1 MRHRGIRRLIQA
13 LAPVLAVLA
22 RFRPAWA
29 LCRILQDVSPKTW
42 LKHQGR
48 IPEPEARPD
57 GGLWRMAVVLD
68 ARSGGWDSVAETLR
82 SLLQAHGAAL
92 SIHVLAADNAA
103 EPASSGWRDV
113 ARLCRPRIWKPA
125 DFSQMLA
132 EAAAAAELCLC
143 VALNGRT
150 GVRLHRFALPH
161 LAAALGS
168 SRDRLFAYCDEV
180 LLRGRKVAVF
190 CKPAWD
196 RVLFETLN
204 YIGPAILLR
213 SHVLRAAA
221 LPLPQDCD
229 LVEGMV
235 RALMEAGQGSAAHL
249 PLPLLQVDVPAGHAH
264 PRPRSAPGP
273 SARPQ
278 EAAQA
283 VVSVIIP
290 TRDHAGLLG
299 TCLRTLRQTVANPS
313 CLEIILVDNGSVC
326 PAALA
331 LLDAEAGRGSRVLR
345 DAGDFNFSRLINL
358 GAGAATGSHL
368 LLLNN
373 DIAFGATG
381 WLEEM
386 LRYAVRRDTGCVG
399 ANLMYQ
405 NGLVQHAGI
414 VLGMTSFLLGEHI
427 AGHAHHGWPCPG
439 PGYHN
444 LLCSARSVPAV
455 TGALLLVRRETF
467 GLVRGFDPRLAVAL
481 NDVDFSLKV
490 QQLGLSNVVVPVKGI
505 VHLESASR
513 DMDIAEEKL
522 ARLKAEAAT
531 AREKWGEALLDDVFY
546 NPNLSLVMSYC
557 LAKAPRQ
564 RRARARALGPPPD
577 PPAGMPGNV

>member
-1 MRHRGIRRLIQA
+1 MRQRATRRLLQA

-22 RFRPAWA
+22 RFRLAWA
-29 LCRILQDVSPKTW
+29 LRRILKDVSPKTW
-42 LKHQGR
+42 LQRQGR

-57 GGLWRMAVVLD
+57 GGLWPMAVVLD
-68 ARSGGWDSVAETLR
+68 ARSGSWSSVEETLR
-82 SLLQAHGAAL
+82 SLLLAQGATL
-92 SIHVLAADNAA
+92 SIHVLAADSAA
-103 EPASSGWRDV
+103 EPASPGWRDV
-113 ARLCRPRIWKPA
+113 ARLCRPKIWKPPA
-125 DFSQMLA
+125 FGELLA
-132 EAAAAAELCLC
+132 EVSAGSGHCLC

-161 LAAALGS
+161 LAAALDS
-168 SRDRLFAYCDEV
+168 SQDGLFAYCDEV
-180 LLRGRKVAVF
+180 LHRGRRVAVF

-196 RVLFETLN
+196 RVLFETLD
-204 YIGPAILLR
+204 YTGPAILLR
-213 SHVLRAAA
+213 SRVLRAAA

-229 LVEGMV
+229 LVQGLV
-235 RALMEAGQGSAAHL
+235 RALVEAGQGSAAHL
-249 PLPLLQVDVPAGHAH
+249 PLPLLHVDVPAGHAH
-264 PRPRSAPGP
+264 PRPRCAPRP

-278 EAAQA
+278 EAAQP

-299 TCLRTLRQTVANPS
+299 SCLRTLRQTVADPS
-313 CLEIILVDNGSVC
+313 RLEIILVDNGSAC

-331 LLDAEAGRGSRVLR
+331 LLNAEADGGSRVLR

-373 DIAFGATG
+373 DIAFGAPG
-381 WLEEM
+381 WLEGM
-386 LRYAVRRDTGCVG
+386 LRYAERRDIGCVG
-399 ANLMYQ
+399 ANLLYQ

-414 VLGMTSFLLGEHI
+414 TLGMTSFLLGENI

-439 PGYHN
+439 PGYHH
-444 LLCSARSVPAV
+444 LLCCARSVPAV

-467 GLVRGFDPRLAVAL
+467 DLVHGFDPRLAVAL

-490 QQLGLSNVVVPVKGI
+490 QQLGLSNVVVPVEGV

-513 DMDIAEEKL
+513 NLDITGEKI
-522 ARLKAEAAT
+522 ARLKAEAALT
-531 AREKWGEALLDDVFY
+531 RERWGEALLDDVFY
-546 NPNLSLVMSYC
+546 NPNLSLSMSYC

-564 RRARARALGPPPD
+564 RRARIRPLGPPPD
-577 PPAGMPGNV
+577 ARAGRPDSL